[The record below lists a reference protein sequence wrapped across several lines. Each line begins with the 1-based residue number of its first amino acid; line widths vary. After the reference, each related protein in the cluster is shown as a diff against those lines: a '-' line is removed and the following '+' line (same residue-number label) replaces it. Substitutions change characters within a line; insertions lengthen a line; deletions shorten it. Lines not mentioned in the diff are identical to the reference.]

1 MKTKNK
7 HVVTVSVFRDGV
19 VIDTVRRA
27 VKKHK
32 RDQYWSVV
40 YKGKHFMVMGSC
52 SGAAYI
58 DADSPVKW
66 LLG

>member
-1 MKTKNK
+1 MKTKK
-7 HVVTVSVFRDGV
+7 RHVITVEVVRGGV
-19 VIDTVRRA
+19 VIDTVRRV

-40 YKGKHFMVMGSC
+40 YKGNHFMVMGS
-52 SGAAYI
+52 GVHQI

-66 LLG
+66 LL